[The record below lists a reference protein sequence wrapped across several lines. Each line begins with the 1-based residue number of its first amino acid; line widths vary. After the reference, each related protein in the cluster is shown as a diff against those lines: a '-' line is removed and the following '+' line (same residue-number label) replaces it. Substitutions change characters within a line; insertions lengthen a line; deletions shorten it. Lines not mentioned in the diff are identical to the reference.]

1 MSGIFNPNG
10 WFYKLLVS
18 IYQVIILNCCFVLFS
33 IPIITIGA
41 NITALYSCFFK
52 LNKGESRSNLFKF
65 FVQELRKNFKE
76 ATLLWFGLL
85 AFLGLSILIY
95 PLISKLMLDLKFLN
109 LLFIIILTIILLAL
123 GYLFPLVARFENKPI
138 LTLVNSFRMSFENM
152 AASILILVI
161 NGGLIVMFPIYLP
174 KLFFVWL
181 VTAIALAAF
190 LNSQLIEKVF
200 NRYRLEDDEVQKV

>member
-1 MSGIFNPNG
+1 M
-10 WFYKLLVS
+10 
-18 IYQVIILNCCFVLFS
+18 
-33 IPIITIGA
+33 
-41 NITALYSCFFK
+41 
-52 LNKGESRSNLFKF
+52 
-65 FVQELRKNFKE
+65 RKNFKE
-76 ATLLWFGLL
+76 ATLLWFGVL
-85 AFLGLSILIY
+85 AFLGLSILVY

-190 LNSQLIEKVF
+190 INSQLIEKVF